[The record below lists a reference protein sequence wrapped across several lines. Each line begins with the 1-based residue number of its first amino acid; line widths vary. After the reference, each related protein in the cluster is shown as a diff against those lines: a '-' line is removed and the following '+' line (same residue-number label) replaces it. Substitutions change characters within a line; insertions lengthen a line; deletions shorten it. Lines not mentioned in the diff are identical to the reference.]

1 MPARHHIA
9 AKAFTSL
16 ALFLFAAGAVQAA
29 DIAVPRF
36 SLTSRGTV
44 EDASF
49 LLDTRA
55 DVDIALE
62 GGFKFGGN
70 LTFSFESSRLEED
83 TDLPSEYDADAVGE
97 RLARTLIFQSAS
109 ITIRELFNSPLN
121 MSYFTGRTDRFGS
134 SEDFISLFGT
144 DDFGTHF
151 KGYNTFPDGVPFE
164 GLYQIEGTGISL
176 HTSPLADSYVVSAH
190 TYQDPRLGTGKFS
203 SDIRFMANTEFL
215 KTGVFVGAS
224 YPMAAYGIYRAG
236 LLTYFQTSGEGN
248 VQGQFFTQ
256 LALPR
261 FDPANAADLSLE
273 DFYFLF
279 EPRLKF
285 EAFSLLLTLFWHPD
299 YYLQSAT
306 NEGGAL
312 DANIRAILGNPKTS
326 QIRGGLDTRMTYNP
340 AADQQLA
347 VRVVP
352 FLRVAAS
359 GILWDFAV
367 RARVYPFSLQESFDG
382 LIGITTEF

>member
-1 MPARHHIA
+1 MPALHHVS
-9 AKAFTSL
+9 AKAFTTL
-16 ALFLFAAGAVQAA
+16 ALFLGAAVVVGAA
-29 DIAVPRF
+29 DVAVPRF
-36 SLTSRGTV
+36 SLASRGTL
-44 EDASF
+44 EDGAF

-62 GGFKFGGN
+62 GGFKFGGD
-70 LTFSFESSRLEED
+70 LTFSFESDQLEED
-83 TDLPSEYDADAVGE
+83 TDLPSEYDADAVGR

-109 ITIRELFNSPLN
+109 ITIRELFDSPLN
-121 MSYFTGRTDRFGS
+121 MSYFTGRTDRFGTS
-134 SEDFISLFGT
+134 DGFIALFGT

-151 KGYNTFPDGVPFE
+151 AGYNTFPDGVAYE
-164 GLYQIEGTGISL
+164 GFYQIEGTGISL
-176 HTSPLADSYVVSAH
+176 HTNPLAKAYVISAH

-203 SDIRFMANTEFL
+203 SDLRFMANSDFL
-215 KTGVFVGAS
+215 KAGLFVGAS

-236 LLTYFQTSGEGN
+236 LLTYFQTSGRGD

-261 FDPANAADLSLE
+261 FDPANAADISLE

-279 EPRLKF
+279 EPRLRF

-312 DANIRAILGNPKTS
+312 DANIRAILGNPTTS

-340 AADQQLA
+340 GADQQLA